1 MKKSLLLLAAFFLT
15 ISAGAQNLSVLNAP
29 KVKASQYT
37 TVATPAPKVLK
48 SARKADLADNQQL
61 MGNYTSDTYASSS
74 QGLGLPSYPGTLQAV
89 TYIPASV
96 VSPYA
101 GGSLKAIRFALAN
114 STPVTGVVLYGIQSD
129 GNVANLASQSVT
141 ASTSP
146 AGWTTVELST
156 PWTVDMTQ
164 YEALLMGFEYTQ
176 GSSSS
181 DSSYPLSM
189 VNEGVVQNVYVYGN
203 LGQGEGFYN
212 LGSDYGNLSV
222 QAIVEGTYS
231 ANRVTAVD
239 FGSAYA
245 QIGGSAKVELSLI
258 NAGTAGVNNF
268 DYVVTTDG
276 VAGAEQHYTLDT
288 PISNFGENFTAAI
301 NLPAASAEGHQN
313 VTITITKVNGVA
325 NEETAN
331 NVSAGVLYTV
341 SKLYTKR
348 VLVEEFTG
356 TGCGWCPRG
365 LAGMQ
370 LMRETYGDRFVG
382 VGIHQYNSSDPM
394 YISSSNYPNLGF
406 QGAPSCMMDRSGQ
419 TFDPYYGSSNSSILD
434 DCEKS
439 LAKIAAGD
447 VTLSA
452 EWNADSTAITATASV
467 EGYADNATY
476 QVEFVLIGDS
486 LTGTSS
492 SWKQHNYYYQY
503 TAAQVGVSNDP
514 RIAQFCKGGEY
525 GTSTFSW
532 AFDDVA
538 LTSSYRSNK
547 NQAANI
553 TGLGAGEVGTTSYT
567 LTLPTSSKL
576 ASAIRKDKLAVVAI
590 LLDANG
596 AYVNANKLYLNPAA
610 GINAINS
617 DAKANT
623 VVARYNL
630 AGQQVNAAQK
640 GIVVEKYADGTTKKV
655 LVK

>member
-1 MKKSLLLLAAFFLT
+1 M
-15 ISAGAQNLSVLNAP
+15 
-29 KVKASQYT
+29 
-37 TVATPAPKVLK
+37 
-48 SARKADLADNQQL
+48 
-61 MGNYTSDTYASSS
+61 
-74 QGLGLPSYPGTLQAV
+74 
-89 TYIPASV
+89 
-96 VSPYA
+96 
-101 GGSLKAIRFALAN
+101 AN
-114 STPVTGVVLYGIQSD
+114 STPVTGVALYGVQSD
-129 GNVANLASQSVT
+129 GNVAELASQSVT

-156 PWTVDMTQ
+156 PWIVDMSQ

-176 GSSSS
+176 GSSNSN
-181 DSSYPLSM
+181 SSYPLSM
-189 VNEGVVQNVYVYGN
+189 VNEGVLQNVYIYGN

-231 ANRVTAVD
+231 ANRVTTVD

-276 VAGAEQHYTLDT
+276 VAGAEQHYTLDKAV
-288 PISNFGENFTAAI
+288 SQFGESFTATV

-313 VTITITKVNGVA
+313 VSIAITKVNGVA
-325 NEETAN
+325 NEETTN

-365 LAGMQ
+365 LAGMKE
-370 LMRETYGDRFVG
+370 MRDTYGDRFVG

-406 QGAPSCMMDRSGQ
+406 SGAPSCMMDRSGK
-419 TFDPYYGSSNSSILD
+419 TIDPYYGSGNSILD
-434 DCEKS
+434 DCVKS
-439 LAKIAAGD
+439 LAKVAAGD
-447 VTLSA
+447 VTLTA
-452 EWNADSTAITATASV
+452 EWNTDSTAITATAAV
-467 EGYADNATY
+467 EGYADNADY
-476 QVEFVLIGDS
+476 EVQFVLIGDS
-486 LTGTSS
+486 LRGNTS

-503 TAAQVGVSNDP
+503 SAADVGNDP
-514 RIAQFCKGGEY
+514 LIAQFCSGGAH
-525 GTSTFSW
+525 GTSTFYW

-538 LTSSYRSNK
+538 LASSYANNK
-547 NQAANI
+547 NQAPAI
-553 TGLGAGEVGTTSYT
+553 TGLASGDVGTTSYT
-567 LTLPTSSKL
+567 LKLPTSSKL
-576 ASAIRKDKLAVVAI
+576 APFIHKDKVAVVAI
-590 LLDANG
+590 LLDKDGN
-596 AYVNANKLYLNPAA
+596 YVNANKLYLNPAA
-610 GINAINS
+610 GISNITNG
-617 DAKANT
+617 AKANK

-630 AGQQVNAAQK
+630 SGQQVNGAQK
-640 GIVVEKYADGTTKKV
+640 GFVIEKYADGTTKKV